1 MIYFFALLLIAASWT
16 AVFVM
21 KIPMWIAI
29 AVTASLVVLIGIY
42 LFVRWYSARKA
53 ARQFQHAL
61 NNQAD
66 EYAQSA
72 RPEQQADIQAMQAEF
87 QRAVS
92 SLKSSKLGR
101 NGVDALTA
109 LPWYVIIG
117 PPGAGKTTVLRNSG
131 LRFPYEP
138 SSGGGGLKGV
148 AGTRNCEWWLA
159 NEAVLLDTAGRYS
172 TEDDDRDEWFAFLD
186 ATKRSR
192 PKHPINGLI
201 VAVSIGEII
210 EAENDDIA
218 LLAKTMRDRID
229 EVMQRLEMVL
239 PVYLV
244 FTKSDLLSGFVES
257 FGDMRPNEREQI
269 WGFTLPL
276 KKEVSNIE
284 AFAYGFDDLMA
295 NLGRKSFA
303 RVGEERRLEAR
314 AKIFEFPDQVT
325 RLRAKLGELVETLF
339 AENIYQETPIMRGA
353 YFTSGTQEGR
363 PLDQITSAIADAF
376 GILPNLAPSETIVD
390 TKSYFIHD
398 LFTKVIF
405 PDQNISGRSET
416 LLGRRRMISKVV
428 GATAF
433 TVGLFFLM
441 LPGYAYLQNQELV
454 TSTTALVD
462 EAITNAKAPGKSTI
476 VGDLERMREK
486 VDLLHGW
493 TENGPPTAMGF
504 GMYQGDAVY
513 PKIRDLYALRL
524 RSELLQPLVEADV
537 KALAAFGK
545 RYESPDSM
553 PSAEEYQQYSNLL
566 RLYLQLTFPKEANE
580 PKLSAKDQKRLLNR
594 ISQRISVLPTAT
606 TVNLE
611 AHAKAVVSSVKT
623 YLELLQSN
631 AKVALERDPKI
642 VLRVRNA
649 LNRVPI
655 AASALDDIIASFD
668 GDGFDLSLNRM
679 IGGAAAGIS
688 TPRTIRGAFT
698 RRAWEERIEPLLAK
712 PWDSTTDWVLGAVG
726 KDLST
731 SARDIEARR
740 LRSQYFDAYINEWML
755 FLQSIRVARPKNRT
769 ASLAALQDLTR
780 GKPPVWGR
788 LMKGLDYNIRLAK
801 ASTKADEL
809 PKLSLDLPT
818 PGAAKPES
826 HQGENFTG
834 PAQVLAAFRG
844 FVKFGTAPP
853 VPVSDDGALP
863 PMALDLDIYQEQLT
877 FVRDAL
883 QMELENP
890 SDGQALMAR
899 IKTARTRIKG
909 LIASQETGWR
919 PRFQSILWPPV
930 EGVSSTSSS
939 AQGGIVNDAWCSRVV
954 EPYKS
959 GMAGKYPFRKNG
971 DDVALGDIAQFYRP
985 ASGTL
990 ATFFADTLS
999 SAVSQRGNSFTFS
1012 ESLGQGS
1019 VYKGNL
1025 LKFLKRSQGISKALF
1040 PTNSA
1045 TPLVKFS
1052 IRIKPTPNISSVSF
1066 SVDGQKYEYRNGPE
1080 QWHSFQWPGD
1090 GSKMGAALRVKGAGV
1105 NEYIPSDGEWGL
1117 FRLLEDGQVLAGKG
1131 RSFTIGWQLSSVDQM
1146 VKIEFRPARSAS
1158 PFFGPGGKTK
1168 LLNLFRS
1175 SGVKPPSVIA
1185 QKGGRCSL

>member
-1 MIYFFALLLIAASWT
+1 MIYFLSFLLIAASWT
-16 AVFVM
+16 AHFVM
-21 KIPMWIAI
+21 KIPIWISI
-29 AVTASLVVLIGIY
+29 TVTASLIFLLGLY
-42 LFVRWYSARKA
+42 LFIRWYSARKA
-53 ARQFQHAL
+53 AKEFEHAL
-61 NNQAD
+61 NHQAD

-87 QRAVS
+87 HRAVN

-117 PPGAGKTTVLRNSG
+117 PPGSGKTTILRNSG

-138 SSGGGGLKGV
+138 SSGGGLRGV

-159 NEAVLLDTAGRYS
+159 NEAVLLDTAGRYT
-172 TEDDDRDEWFAFLD
+172 TEDDDREEWFAFLD

-201 VAVSIGEII
+201 AAVSIGEII
-210 EAENDDIA
+210 EAEHDDIA
-218 LLAKTMRDRID
+218 VLAKTMRDRID

-269 WGFTLPL
+269 WGFTIPL
-276 KKEVSNIE
+276 KKNSNNIE
-284 AFAYGFDDLMA
+284 AFAYGFDELMI
-295 NLGRKSFA
+295 NLGYKSFA
-303 RVGEERRLEAR
+303 RVGEERRLDAR
-314 AKIFEFPDQVT
+314 GKIFEFPDQVN
-325 RLRAKLGELVETLF
+325 RLRSKLGELVDTLF

-363 PLDQITSAIADAF
+363 PLDQITNAIADAF
-376 GILPNLAPSETIVD
+376 GILPNLAPSEAIVD

-405 PDQNISGRSET
+405 PDQNISDRSET
-416 LLGRRRMISKVV
+416 LISRRRLFSKIV
-428 GATAF
+428 GATAL
-433 TVGLFFLM
+433 TVGLFLLM
-441 LPGYAYLQNQELV
+441 LPGYSFLQNQELV
-454 TSTTALVD
+454 TSTTALVN
-462 EAITNAKAPGKSTI
+462 EAMIKSKSAGESNI
-476 VGDLERMREK
+476 VGELERMREK

-493 TENGPPTAMGF
+493 TQDGPPLAMRF

-513 PKIRDLYALRL
+513 PKVRDLYALRL
-524 RSELLQPLVEADV
+524 RRELLEPLVASDIKV
-537 KALAAFGK
+537 LTAFGIK
-545 RYESPDSM
+545 YESPDSM

-566 RLYLQLTFPKEANE
+566 RLYLQLTFPKESNE
-580 PKLSAKDQKRLLNR
+580 PKLSSKDQEKLLKR
-594 ISQRISVLPTAT
+594 ISQRIAVLPTAT

-611 AHAKAVVSSVKT
+611 THAKAVESSVRT

-631 AKVALERDPKI
+631 AKVALERDPQI

-655 AASALDDIIASFD
+655 ASSALDDIIASFD
-668 GDGFDLSLNRM
+668 GQGFDLSLNRM

-698 RRAWEERIEPLLAK
+698 RRAWEERIEPLLEK
-712 PWDSTTDWVLGAVG
+712 PWDSSTDWVLGSVG

-731 SARDIEARR
+731 TARDIEAKR

-788 LMKGLDYNIRLAK
+788 LMKGLDYNIRLTEESSK
-801 ASTKADEL
+801 TDDL
-809 PKLSLDLPT
+809 PELSLDTPT
-818 PGAAKPES
+818 EATQDS

-834 PAQVLAAFRG
+834 PPEVLAAFRG
-844 FVKFGTAPP
+844 FVKFGTTPP
-853 VPVSDDGALP
+853 QPVTDDGALP

-939 AQGGIVNDAWCSRVV
+939 AQGGIVNDAWCSQVA
-954 EPYKS
+954 EPFKS
-959 GMAGKYPFRKNG
+959 GLAGKYPFRKSG
-971 DDVALGDIAQFYRP
+971 EDVALGDIAQFYRP
-985 ASGTL
+985 GSGVL
-990 ATFFADTLS
+990 ATFFAETLA
-999 SAVSQRGNSFTFS
+999 SAVSQRGDSFTFS

-1025 LKFLKRSQGISKALF
+1025 LKFLKRSHAISKALF

-1052 IRIKPTPNISSVSF
+1052 IRVKPTPNISSVSF

-1080 QWHSFQWPGD
+1080 EWKSFQWPGD

-1105 NEYIPSDGEWGL
+1105 NEYIPNDGEWGL

-1131 RSFTIGWQLSSVDQM
+1131 RSFTVGWQLSSVNEM

-1158 PFFGPGGKTK
+1158 PFLGSGGSK
-1168 LLNLFRS
+1168 LLNIFRS